1 MILVTLT
8 PQFPIDRPFISF
20 ADMASSIYDHKIFDA
35 TADSTAIEF
44 TVVSAPNNCIQREM
58 PYEIYTFAMWNLQS
72 HYEQNVTIFWKIYTE
87 IMCTVILTS
96 YHIMSSNH

>member
-1 MILVTLT
+1 MSIQQYAKCIVDENMDHDDVITH
-8 PQFPIDRPFISF
+8 QFHIDRPFISF

-58 PYEIYTFAMWNLQS
+58 PYEIYTFAM
-72 HYEQNVTIFWKIYTE
+72 
-87 IMCTVILTS
+87 
-96 YHIMSSNH
+96 